1 MQLAPAEITIPE
13 YLAVKYKGVTQL
25 KQNYNLYILS
35 LLNII
40 LAINYNTYL
49 GVYTFYNNMTVFP

>member
-13 YLAVKYKGVTQL
+13 YLAVKYNGVTQL
-25 KQNYNLYILS
+25 KQNYNLYIFS

-49 GVYTFYNNMTVFP
+49 GVYTFYSNMTVFP